1 MNKLAKLKEFL
12 ILSLP
17 SMLPDKCH
25 LMLVN
30 GQILNGNMSYTVRLL
45 LIDYSFDPLQVLSL
59 VRAWLEQ
66 NNLLL
71 DDSGNEVSLSFSS
84 EIINTTTFDLEID
97 FPLSQKVVLN
107 GNDYHI
113 CGKLVWNNQTMQFER
128 PE

>member
-12 ILSLP
+12 ILNLQK
-17 SMLPDKCH
+17 MQADKCH

-45 LIDYSFDPLQVLSL
+45 LIDYCFDPLQVLSL
-59 VRAWLEQ
+59 IRAWLEQ

-71 DDSGNEVSLSFSS
+71 DDSGNEVALSFSS
-84 EIINTTTFDLEID
+84 EIINTETFDLEID
-97 FPLSQKVVLN
+97 FPLSQKVVLD

-113 CGKLVWNNQTMQFER
+113 CSKPRWNNETMQFER